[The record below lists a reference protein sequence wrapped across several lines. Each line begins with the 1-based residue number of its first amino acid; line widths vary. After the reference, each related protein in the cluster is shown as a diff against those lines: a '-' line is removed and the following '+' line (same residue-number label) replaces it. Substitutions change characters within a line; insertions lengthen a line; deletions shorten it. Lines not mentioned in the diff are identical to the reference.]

1 MEIPCNPSSRSAKG
15 GQPLTR
21 TKNHLLHLQ
30 RDHPHPEHRLI
41 SDIDVVFA
49 HEGQLAVIAEAEN
62 REAGGYCLYR
72 IAVPHIHRQIVL
84 RDQNAAA
91 RVDVKGARMDFW
103 VSMCWIGFGSP
114 VD

>member
-1 MEIPCNPSSRSAKG
+1 MAISCNPSSRLAKG

-30 RDHPHPEHRLI
+30 RDHPHPEHCLI
-41 SDIDVVFA
+41 SYIDVVFA

-72 IAVPHIHRQIVL
+72 IAVSDIYRQIVL
-84 RDQNAAA
+84 RDQQAPA
-91 RVDVKGARMDFW
+91 RVDVKVRGWVFW